1 MPTRLIMKT
10 TIESSGRMH
19 SPAHPGEILREM
31 YMVPLGV
38 TVTKVADA
46 LGVTRKHV
54 SAIVNGRAPITPDMA
69 GGAAGGVGPEPEGW
83 GDLQGQYGL
92 LALGPEAETE
102 GERRPAG
109 RARAKPGTGWPP
121 RSPLFL

>member
-1 MPTRLIMKT
+1 MPARLIMKT
-10 TIESSGRMH
+10 TIESSGRMP

-54 SAIVNGRAPITPDMA
+54 SAIVNGRAPVTPDMA
-69 GGAAGGVGPEPEGW
+69 VGVWGGVCAGPGMW
-83 GDLQGQYGL
+83 GHP
-92 LALGPEAETE
+92 LAPDDPLPLWPPAETK
-102 GERRPAG
+102 GKVAAAATR
-109 RARAKPGTGWPP
+109 
-121 RSPLFL
+121 

>member
-31 YMVPLGV
+31 YMAPLGV

-69 GGAAGGVGPEPEGW
+69 VRLPGGVGPRPG
-83 GDLQGQYGL
+83 
-92 LALGPEAETE
+92 
-102 GERRPAG
+102 RRGNTPAPYHPWV
-109 RARAKPGTGWPP
+109 RAPTAGTT
-121 RSPLFL
+121 R